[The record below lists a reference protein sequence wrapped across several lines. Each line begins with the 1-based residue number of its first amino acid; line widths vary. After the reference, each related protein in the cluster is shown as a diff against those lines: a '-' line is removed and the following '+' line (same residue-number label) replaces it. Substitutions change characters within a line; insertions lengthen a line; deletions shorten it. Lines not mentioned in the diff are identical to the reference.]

1 MDDEEE
7 VLEVLA
13 QPHRNKQVALKVM
26 RKLLKKQEYIPDE
39 IVTDKLG
46 S

>member
-1 MDDEEE
+1 MDDEGE